1 MRNTPYYIYILL
13 AIACIA
19 LPVKATVLAP
29 EQTEVADSTT
39 TSHYIHQIAIGN
51 YSAPL

>member
-19 LPVKATVLAP
+19 LPVKATEQAP
-29 EQTEVADSTT
+29 EQTEVADSTA
-39 TSHYIHQIAIGN
+39 TSHYK
-51 YSAPL
+51 